1 MQNKIIISTL
11 SFFIMI
17 EALLVYIA
25 LTMTPLQL
33 KRNCFTYE
41 YGEKIST
48 KVDDYVNANPN
59 ILKSVKLDISKV
71 STQVGKY
78 NASIEYFGKEYPF
91 EIEVVDTVKPKVQ
104 LKKVEVQVKLG
115 EKVVAKNL
123 IKKIDDYSKTTV
135 YFYDEETKEKMKS
148 KSFVEEGSF
157 VEKIIVEDAYG
168 NQSAALRVKIVV
180 VSDVVKPT
188 FKGVKDVGI
197 IQGTLFDAMEG
208 IVAMDDVDGNISNRI
223 RVDGDVNIHEVGDY
237 ILSYSVSDSA
247 GNTTQI
253 TRKVTVKPW

>member
-11 SFFIMI
+11 SFFIII
-17 EALLVYIA
+17 EALLIYIA

-41 YGEKIST
+41 YGETIST

-59 ILKSVKLDISKV
+59 ILESVKLDISKV

-78 NASIEYFGKEYPF
+78 NASIEYFGKKYPF
-91 EIEVVDTVKPKVQ
+91 EIEVIDTVKPKVQ
-104 LKKVEVQVKLG
+104 LKNVEVQVKLG
-115 EKVVAKNL
+115 ENLVAKNL
-123 IKKIDDYSKTTV
+123 IKKVEDYSKTTV
-135 YFYDEETKEKMKS
+135 YFYDEESKQKMKS

-168 NQSAALRVKIVV
+168 NQSATLRVKIVV
-180 VSDVVKPT
+180 MGDVVKPT
-188 FKGVKDVGI
+188 FKGIEDIEIV
-197 IQGTLFDAMEG
+197 QGTLFDALEG
-208 IVAMDDVDGNISNRI
+208 VVAMDNVDGNISNRI
-223 RVDGDVNIHEVGDY
+223 QVEGDIDIHVVGEY

-247 GNTTQI
+247 GNTTQMS
-253 TRKVTVKPW
+253 RKVTVKPW